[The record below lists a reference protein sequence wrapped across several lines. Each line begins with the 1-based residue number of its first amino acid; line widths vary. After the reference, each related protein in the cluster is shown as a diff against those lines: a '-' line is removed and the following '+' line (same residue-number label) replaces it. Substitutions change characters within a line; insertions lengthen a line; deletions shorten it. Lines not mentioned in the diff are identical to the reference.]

1 MSIPNTS
8 VLNNK
13 FFLRTFFK
21 GNFENFYFLI
31 KKQDNKWYF
40 LKKLDFQRQQ
50 LGMEEVIMKVGEKKN
65 S

>member
-21 GNFENFYFLI
+21 GNFEKENAFIPLYSGFYNYVI
-31 KKQDNKWYF
+31 SKQMNSNKYYITISFIPYNTYF
-40 LKKLDFQRQQ
+40 
-50 LGMEEVIMKVGEKKN
+50 
-65 S
+65 